1 MVEDGLST
9 LLQKNISSF
18 IYKISPFC
26 TVRLEWPPFFFVSE
40 NNIKF
45 ATMKTIW
52 NVKSALLYVGMY
64 TFKDNFK
71 YLYLDI
77 HFIYWYKF

>member
-45 ATMKTIW
+45 ATMKPI
-52 NVKSALLYVGMY
+52 
-64 TFKDNFK
+64 
-71 YLYLDI
+71 
-77 HFIYWYKF
+77 